1 MRKKLNGRVL
11 AGLAILSVV
20 LLVAL
25 LAPVLAPHDPYE
37 LGVPYLHPSAEHP
50 LGTNDIGQDILSELI
65 YGTRISLLIGVVSA
79 LAVTVVGTA
88 LGILS
93 GYLGGWTDRIIMQV
107 TNVAMALPSLPL
119 TIILV
124 AFLDASVWNIILA
137 ICITAWTSTARIIR
151 SRVQQLKALPF
162 IQIERTMGASGPYIM
177 IRHILPN
184 LGEIVFIRAVLSV
197 GSAMLTEASLSFLG
211 LGVIGQ
217 KSWGGILHYAFFRNG
232 IINGSY
238 WWYVPPI
245 LCISVSVL
253 GFMLL
258 SYYGEGCAGKEAER
272 RKPML
277 EIEGVSIRFG
287 DNPEAVSD
295 TTFTVG
301 DGDRLAVVGETGS
314 GKSVLLLA
322 ALGLLPASARVTG
335 SIRLNGRELLG
346 CRERESTDPG
356 ERDRLYSAG
365 KREWTQSTLYRGP
378 PALRGHSKASALYPE
393 RSAGSGGRAVGVLWA
408 GAWRGSVPQLSFS
421 ALRRYAPAGTDRH
434 GDRRRGG
441 SGSGG

>member
-1 MRKKLNGRVL
+1 MRKLNGRVL

-25 LAPVLAPHDPYE
+25 LAPVLALTILRAGRALPASFR
-37 LGVPYLHPSAEHP
+37 GAP

-184 LGEIVFIRAVLSV
+184 WEKSYSSVPSCRWAAPCTRPASVFWAWCDRTEELGRHPALCLFPQWNHQRLLLVVCAAHPVH
-197 GSAMLTEASLSFLG
+197 LG
-211 LGVIGQ
+211 LCAWV
-217 KSWGGILHYAFFRNG
+217 YA
-232 IINGSY
+232 
-238 WWYVPPI
+238 
-245 LCISVSVL
+245 
-253 GFMLL
+253 
-258 SYYGEGCAGKEAER
+258 A
-272 RKPML
+272 
-277 EIEGVSIRFG
+277 
-287 DNPEAVSD
+287 
-295 TTFTVG
+295 
-301 DGDRLAVVGETGS
+301 
-314 GKSVLLLA
+314 
-322 ALGLLPASARVTG
+322 
-335 SIRLNGRELLG
+335 ELL
-346 CRERESTDPG
+346 R
-356 ERDRLYSAG
+356 
-365 KREWTQSTLYRGP
+365 
-378 PALRGHSKASALYPE
+378 
-393 RSAGSGGRAVGVLWA
+393 
-408 GAWRGSVPQLSFS
+408 
-421 ALRRYAPAGTDRH
+421 
-434 GDRRRGG
+434 
-441 SGSGG
+441 

>member
-1 MRKKLNGRVL
+1 MLKKCNGRVI
-11 AGLAILSVV
+11 AGVVILGMV
-20 LLVAL
+20 LLVAI

-37 LGVPYLHPSAEHP
+37 LGIPYLRPSAEHP

-79 LAVTVVGTA
+79 LAVTIVGTA

-93 GYLGGWTDRIIMQV
+93 GYLGGLVDRVIMQA

-151 SRVQQLKALPF
+151 SRVQQLKILPF
-162 IQIERTMGASGPYIM
+162 IQIERTMGAGGFYIM
-177 IRHILPN
+177 ARHLLPN

-232 IINGSY
+232 IINGAY

-253 GFMLL
+253 GFMVL
-258 SYYGEGCAGKEAER
+258 SYYG
-272 RKPML
+272 
-277 EIEGVSIRFG
+277 
-287 DNPEAVSD
+287 
-295 TTFTVG
+295 
-301 DGDRLAVVGETGS
+301 DGPVC
-314 GKSVLLLA
+314 
-322 ALGLLPASARVTG
+322 
-335 SIRLNGRELLG
+335 I
-346 CRERESTDPG
+346 
-356 ERDRLYSAG
+356 RDRKEEVNAG
-365 KREWTQSTLYRGP
+365 N
-378 PALRGHSKASALYPE
+378 
-393 RSAGSGGRAVGVLWA
+393 
-408 GAWRGSVPQLSFS
+408 
-421 ALRRYAPAGTDRH
+421 
-434 GDRRRGG
+434 
-441 SGSGG
+441 

>member
-11 AGLAILSVV
+11 AGLVILSVV

-93 GYLGGWTDRIIMQV
+93 GYLGGWTDQI
-107 TNVAMALPSLPL
+107 
-119 TIILV
+119 IILV

-258 SYYGEGCAGKEAER
+258 SYYGEGPARGRGRKEEANAG
-272 RKPML
+272 
-277 EIEGVSIRFG
+277 
-287 DNPEAVSD
+287 N
-295 TTFTVG
+295 
-301 DGDRLAVVGETGS
+301 
-314 GKSVLLLA
+314 
-322 ALGLLPASARVTG
+322 
-335 SIRLNGRELLG
+335 
-346 CRERESTDPG
+346 
-356 ERDRLYSAG
+356 
-365 KREWTQSTLYRGP
+365 
-378 PALRGHSKASALYPE
+378 
-393 RSAGSGGRAVGVLWA
+393 
-408 GAWRGSVPQLSFS
+408 
-421 ALRRYAPAGTDRH
+421 
-434 GDRRRGG
+434 
-441 SGSGG
+441 